1 MGYTPPSGWVEPLG
15 DGEPAS
21 AAQRFH
27 SRPDCPR
34 IRHPEQLRE
43 VDRPYSAARCPGC
56 ADPHGNNLEDVTR
69 A

>member
-1 MGYTPPSGWVEPLG
+1 MTYTPPNGWVEPFG
-15 DGEPAS
+15 DDDTGS
-21 AAQRFH
+21 VSQRFH
-27 SRPDCPR
+27 ARRDCPR

-56 ADPHGNNLEDVTR
+56 ADAHGNNLERFAR

>member
-1 MGYTPPSGWVEPLG
+1 MSYTPPNGWVEPFG
-15 DGEPAS
+15 DDDAES
-21 AAQRFH
+21 TSQRFH
-27 SRPDCPR
+27 TRRDCPR

-56 ADPHGNNLEDVTR
+56 ADAHGNNLERFGR